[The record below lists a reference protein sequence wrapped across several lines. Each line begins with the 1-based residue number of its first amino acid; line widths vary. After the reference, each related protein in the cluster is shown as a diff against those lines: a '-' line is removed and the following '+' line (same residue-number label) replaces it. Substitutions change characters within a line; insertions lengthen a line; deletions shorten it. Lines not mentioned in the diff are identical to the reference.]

1 MEGSELNKA
10 AGLIIGSINNGTGR
24 KIITISFKP
33 NLKVFLVRAFI
44 EYCVPKLEFFSVSK
58 CGEKY
63 PLTSLQFLTEKPSF

>member
-44 EYCVPKLEFFSVSK
+44 EHCFAKIRVFQCLKMRGKMSSY
-58 CGEKY
+58 
-63 PLTSLQFLTEKPSF
+63 FLTV